1 MWKVDNNRLTLPI
14 PNRLVNHTSAGRK
27 CHRAGG
33 PLLGRPMGAVNA
45 PNANLS
51 DADRSMPPSLL
62 LAYVDV
68 FGRGLK
74 IFQLPAEESQA
85 VG

>member
-1 MWKVDNNRLTLPI
+1 MWKVNSNRLTLPI
-14 PNRLVNHTSAGRK
+14 PNRLINHTSAGWK

-45 PNANLS
+45 PNADLPNV
-51 DADRSMPPSLL
+51 DRPVPASLL
-62 LAYVDV
+62 LAYLDV
-68 FGRGLK
+68 FGRGLE
-74 IFQLPAEESQA
+74 IFQLPADESQA